1 MNIVRAL
8 EIILQEAENSINS
21 QKGESF
27 VKNEALALCKQF
39 MEFIQVNE
47 EQIMPSM
54 PDFTPTDAPSSPPT
68 DPPPNLPSK

>member
-1 MNIVRAL
+1 MNIIRAL
-8 EIILQEAENSINS
+8 EIILAEAENSINS

-39 MEFIQVNE
+39 MDFIQVNE

-54 PDFTPTDAPSSPPT
+54 PSFIPTDAPSDPPS
-68 DPPPNLPSK
+68 DPPPSPPSK